1 MLMCTE
7 LKRSFSLLGMI
18 GFSFSIVTR
27 FASPGPDILSR
38 TLIDA
43 FLNSW
48 SALAGVLIVGIGAGG
63 PAVMIYSWIG
73 VCIVTL
79 AVAYSLAEMCS
90 AYPVNGGQYS
100 WVALLA
106 PPRIARELSWV
117 TGWFMITGIVAM
129 GATNNFIGAN
139 FILGMANL
147 SHPEYVIE
155 RWHTVLVSYCIAIF
169 AATVNVYLP
178 RLLNKISTAALWWNV
193 LSFLVVIITILSTN
207 QQKQPSSFVWKVSIH
222 HPSYLRTLYQ
232 ISDSSPWAGLPEF
245 HRVWP
250 RYGYYSRA
258 AAVILWHVLL

>member
-1 MLMCTE
+1 VLINA
-7 LKRSFSLLGMI
+7 FS
-18 GFSFSIVTR
+18 
-27 FASPGPDILSR
+27 
-38 TLIDA
+38 
-43 FLNSW
+43 NSW

-139 FILGMANL
+139 FILGTAKL
-147 SHPEYVIE
+147 SHSSYVIE
-155 RWHTVLVSYCIAIF
+155 RWHTVLVSYLIAIL
-169 AATVNVYLP
+169 ATGVNIFMP
-178 RLLNKISTAALWWNV
+178 RLLNRISTAALCWNV
-193 LSFLVVIITILSTN
+193 LSFFVVIITILSTN
-207 QQKQPSSFVWKVSIH
+207 KQKQSSSFVWKVSIFTS
-222 HPSYLRTLYQ
+222 PSLHRVCPMADFPPL
-232 ISDSSPWAGLPEF
+232 PGLPKL
-245 HRVWP
+245 HRVWSC
-250 RYGYYSRA
+250 YGCYGRA
-258 AAVILWHVLL
+258 ATVIFRHVLL